1 MSRLLDAN
9 PSAKDRQ
16 EEVSLRPQKLDE
28 YVGQKD
34 LKKNLKIFIFVFQF
48 FKMR

>member
-9 PSAKDRQ
+9 LSASEKQ
-16 EEVSLRPQKLDE
+16 EETSLRPLTLDE

-34 LKKNLKIFIFVFQF
+34 LKANLRVFIGAC
-48 FKMR
+48 